1 MTQPDPITNVKKGKT
16 MTTKNLSTKQKLC
29 KKQILRHIV
38 FAPCR
43 GLHLVFVRKKS
54 EIKPFLKSIGCDEF
68 YFFDTSKAGSTQEG
82 STICF
87 WGDKRNRDFDYNEV
101 IAKKRA
107 YAVKEKRVF
116 LFTSAGKRK
125 LEREFP
131 SFNSISTVI
140 GDKKLSLQLEKCQ
153 NGHLGVF
160 PMS

>member
-1 MTQPDPITNVKKGKT
+1 

-29 KKQILRHIV
+29 KKQILRHIFSV
-38 FAPCR
+38 DFGSLNR
-43 GLHLVFVRKKS
+43 GFHLVFVRKKS
-54 EIKPFLKSIGCDEF
+54 EIKPFLNAIGCDQF
-68 YFFDTSKAGSTQEG
+68 YFFDTSKAGTTLAG

-87 WGDKRNRDFDYNEV
+87 WGDRRNRNFDFNEV

-131 SFNSISTVI
+131 SFSSISTVI
-140 GDKKLSLQLEKCQ
+140 GDKNLSLQVEKCQ
-153 NGHLGVF
+153 NGPLGVF